1 MVTAFDQAYQQLNKN
16 QKIAVDTLDGPVM
29 VLAGPGTGK
38 TQVLT
43 LRIANILKKTDTQPN
58 SILALTFTE
67 AAAREMR
74 ERLVNLIGTAGYF
87 VRIHTFH
94 GFCQSVITENPDLFP
109 GFQDQSLLT
118 DLDRVRLL
126 EQLIT
131 QNDIEVMRPLNS
143 PFYYLNAI
151 QSSIRDLKR
160 EGVSVKD
167 FQKIT
172 KDFSDEFES
181 QKDSLSKTVL
191 ATKEREAKRFSELSL
206 IYKKYQEELLKENR
220 LDFED
225 LINIVTDRLKKDD
238 ILRLSYQEK
247 LTYFLV
253 DEYQDTNSAQNKLV
267 FSLTDFWGPKAN
279 LFVVGDPNQSIYR
292 FQGASTENL
301 QEFIHRFPKATL
313 INLIDNYRSIQNIL
327 DSAHHLINHN
337 PPFPLLPSFNLKS
350 NSSSSKD
357 LIALLIAPDG
367 LTEDQGIV
375 SELKKRH
382 QQNIAWSDM
391 AILGR
396 NNRELLDLS
405 QVLLKEGIP
414 IRIEGGENILDNPLI
429 NQFLVL
435 LRTVNNGVGESD
447 DLNLFTLLHY
457 FFWGL
462 NSSDI
467 LKCSRLAS
475 DSRKTLYSY
484 LAENKDK
491 FPDIAKV
498 IERVAHFQ
506 SLEANNTFPEFFEK
520 VFQESGL
527 SEYLLAQTNPGILLS
542 YFQDLFHFSQSL
554 AKENKSYHLSDFISD
569 LDTLVRQSIKL
580 PSSEPIL
587 QTDAVTLTTT
597 HKSKGLEWDTVF
609 VYHFVDRT
617 WGNKIDRSLLRLP
630 ADVLEFSAV
639 DTDPN
644 AEDRRLFYVAIT
656 RAKNN
661 LFIAYANQYQSESGL
676 KQTLP
681 SLFLSELPQ
690 DLVSKIVLKPTE
702 SEYQSLQV
710 RFISPVPTLKDD
722 EKEYLHELLVDF
734 KLSVTAL
741 NTYLDC
747 GYKFKLN
754 NLYRLPRAKDA
765 HLSFGT
771 AVHGALE
778 KFHRTLREQKSI
790 PPKDHLIQFFTE
802 SLDREIFTPDEKMRR
817 RKHGEIILSSYYD
830 FYLDDFS
837 PAIATEM
844 ALGRG
849 SSVCLL
855 EDIQLTGNIDRVDL
869 IDSKT
874 KEVKV
879 VDYKTGKPQTRNEIE
894 GKTKNSTQ
902 HYKRQLTFYRLLGDL
917 ANNFPYVVK
926 EAELDFIEPEQGGKF
941 RKEKFE
947 ITKDEVEELKGLI
960 KQTMQKIRALQ
971 FDRTTDKTLCQS
983 CEFLSHCWPDGV

>member
-1 MVTAFDQAYQQLNKN
+1 MNTNFQNAYKELNKN
-16 QKIAVDTLDGPVM
+16 QKVAVDTLDGPVM

-43 LRIANILKKTDTQPN
+43 LRIANILQKTDTQPN
-58 SILALTFTE
+58 SVLALTFTE

-74 ERLVNLIGTAGYF
+74 ERLVNLIGTPGYF

-126 EQLIT
+126 EKLIT
-131 QNDIEVMRPLNS
+131 EIDIEVMRPLNA

-160 EGVSVKD
+160 EGVLVKD
-167 FQKIT
+167 FQKIV
-172 KDFSDEFES
+172 KNLDES
-181 QKDSLSKTVL
+181 
-191 ATKEREAKRFSELSL
+191 TKERELKKLQELSL
-206 IYKKYQEELLKENR
+206 IYKEYQAELLKENR

-225 LINIVTDRLKKDD
+225 LINMVTQKLEDD
-238 ILRLSYQEK
+238 KTLRLGYQEK
-247 LTYFLV
+247 LAYFLV
-253 DEYQDTNSAQNKLV
+253 DEYQDTNSAQNKLI
-267 FSLTDFWGPKAN
+267 FTLTSFWKDKAN
-279 LFVVGDPNQSIYR
+279 LFTVGDPNQSIYR

-313 INLIDNYRSIQNIL
+313 INLIDNYRSVQNIL
-327 DSAHHLINHN
+327 DSAHHLIKHN

-350 NSSSSKD
+350 NLPDDIKNT
-357 LIALLIAPDG
+357 ITIINAPDD
-367 LTEDQGIV
+367 LTENQSLIQ
-375 SELKKRH
+375 ELERKHKSG
-382 QQNIAWSDM
+382 IAWKEM

-405 QVLLKEGIP
+405 SQLLKEKIP
-414 IRIEGGENILDNPLI
+414 VRIEGGENILDNPLI
-429 NQFLVL
+429 NHFLSL
-435 LRTVNNGVGESD
+435 LRAINNGVGESD

-457 FFWGL
+457 FFWKL
-462 NSSDI
+462 NPSTI
-467 LKCSRLAS
+467 LKLARLAS
-475 DSRKTLYSY
+475 DSHQTLYSY
-484 LAENKDK
+484 IIKNQNE
-491 FPDIAKV
+491 FPEISKV
-498 IERVAHFQ
+498 VDQIAHFQ
-506 SLEANNTFPEFFEK
+506 ALEANYTFPEFFER

-527 SEYLLAQTNPGILLS
+527 SEYILTQDNPGISLS
-542 YFQDLFHFSQSL
+542 QFQDLFHFTQTL
-554 AKENKSYHLSDFISD
+554 AKKNANYHLADFIKD

-587 QTDAVTLTTT
+587 QTDAVTLTTA

-609 VYHFVDRT
+609 IYRFTDRT
-617 WGNKIDRSLLRLP
+617 WGNKIDRNLLRLP
-630 ADVLEFSAV
+630 AQVLEFASV

-644 AEDRRLFYVAIT
+644 AEDRRLFYVALT
-656 RAKNN
+656 RAKRN
-661 LFIAYANQYQSESGL
+661 LLITYANPA
-676 KQTLP
+676 LP
-681 SLFLSELPQ
+681 SLFLSELPE
-690 DLVSKIVLKPTE
+690 DLVNKIILEPTE
-702 SEYQSLQV
+702 KEYQKFQISSL
-710 RFISPVPTLKDD
+710 SPVPTLKDD
-722 EKEYLHELLVDF
+722 EKEYLRELLADF

-778 KFHRTLREQKSI
+778 KFHRTLRDKKVT
-790 PPKDHLIQFFTE
+790 PPKEHLLQFFSQ
-802 SLDREIFTPDEKMRR
+802 SLDREIFTPVERSRR
-817 RKHGEIILSSYYD
+817 KKHGELILSSYYD
-830 FYLDDFS
+830 YYFDQFT
-837 PAIATEM
+837 PALATEM
-844 ALGRG
+844 SLGRG

-869 IDSKT
+869 IDPNT

-879 VDYKTGKPQTRNEIE
+879 VDYKTGRAQTRNEIE
-894 GKTKNSTQ
+894 GKTKNATL
-902 HYKRQLTFYRLLGDL
+902 HYKRQLVFYRLLGDL
-917 ANNFPYVVK
+917 ANNFPYKVK
-926 EAELDFIEPEQGGKF
+926 EAELDFIEPDNGKF

-947 ITKDEVEELKGLI
+947 ITAEEVKELKQLI
-960 KQTMQKIRALQ
+960 KETMKKIRALE
-971 FDRTTDKTLCQS
+971 FNRTTDTSLCQS
-983 CEFLSHCWPDGV
+983 CEFLSHCYPNGLR